1 MKIISFDVGLKN
13 LAYCIIDYSLPET
26 DTSSSINVIDWNI
39 IDITNEKKL
48 NCSTIMKNAK
58 ICNAK
63 ATHYCQTESGDVACC
78 KKKRCQELFNLKY
91 KEDKFTIHQITS
103 EKISD
108 ISIIEI
114 TERIIKELNQRKDIL
129 LNIDRV
135 IIENQPAYTPFSA
148 NKFKTKSIVNPLMK
162 SVQMII
168 TTFYIMNGITDIH
181 LFFAK
186 NKHNIY
192 DGPIIESSA
201 ITDYAKRKE
210 LSIHYCKYFLKKH
223 NQIKWLTFYAKLEEN
238 NIKIDDL
245 ADSFLQCLTYLF
257 NVETQYIKQ
266 NKKQQRICKSRKI
279 KKDLIN

>member
-1 MKIISFDVGLKN
+1 MKIISFDVGVKN
-13 LAYCIIDYSLPET
+13 LAYCIIDHSLPQ
-26 DTSSSINVIDWNI
+26 DNSSSTIDILDWNI

-63 ATHYCQTESGDVACC
+63 ATTFCQTDSGDVACC

-91 KEDKFTIHQITS
+91 KEDKFNIQQITS

-108 ISIIEI
+108 ISILEI
-114 TERIIKELNQRKDIL
+114 TKRIIKELNLRKNIL

-135 IIENQPAYTPFSA
+135 IIENQPAYNNPFT
-148 NKFKTKSIVNPLMK
+148 KKKSIVNPLMK

-168 TTFYIMNGITDIH
+168 TTFYIMNGINDIV

-186 NKHNIY
+186 YKHNIY
-192 DGPIIESSA
+192 DGPIIEPSSNA
-201 ITDYAKRKE
+201 EYAKRKE
-210 LSIHYCKYFLKKH
+210 LSIHYCKYFLTK
-223 NQIKWLTFYAKLEEN
+223 NNLTIWLTYYNNLEEN

-245 ADSFLQCLTYLF
+245 ADSFLQGLTYLS
-257 NVETQYIKQ
+257 NRDADYIKQ
-266 NKKQQRICKSRKI
+266 TIKLQKQRKPR
-279 KKDLIN
+279 KLKLK

>member
-1 MKIISFDVGLKN
+1 MKIISFDVGVKN
-13 LAYCIIDYSLPET
+13 LAYCIIDHSLPQ
-26 DTSSSINVIDWNI
+26 DNSSSTIDILDWNI

-48 NCSTIMKNAK
+48 NCSTIMKNTK

-63 ATHYCQTESGDVACC
+63 ATSFCQTDSGDVACC
-78 KKKRCQELFNLKY
+78 KKKRCQQLFNLKY
-91 KEDKFTIHQITS
+91 KEDKYNIQQITS

-114 TERIIKELNQRKDIL
+114 TKRIIKELNQRKNIL

-135 IIENQPAYTPFSA
+135 VIENQPAYNNPFT
-148 NKFKTKSIVNPLMK
+148 KKKSIVNPLMK

-168 TTFYIMNGITDIH
+168 TTFYIMNGINDIV

-192 DGPIIESSA
+192 DGPTIEPSSNA
-201 ITDYAKRKE
+201 EYAKRKE
-210 LSIHYCKYFLKKH
+210 LSIPYCKYFLTKH
-223 NQIKWLTFYAKLEEN
+223 NQTIWLTYYNKLEEN

-245 ADSFLQCLTYLF
+245 ADSFLQGLTYLS
-257 NVETQYIKQ
+257 NRDADYIKQ
-266 NKKQQRICKSRKI
+266 TIKLQKQRKPR
-279 KKDLIN
+279 KLKLK